1 MNVTDDD
8 LQRAIEESMRAE
20 NRRREQS
27 FSTPG
32 LNDSVDDALMAKAL
46 EESLAMEGHRMGAA
60 KTSNEED
67 KFLKLAIE
75 QSRRESEQNDNNNS
89 GSSSKT
95 SSTTRTSTNNNRSY
109 ASAVGRNQNNNSNN
123 NSSNKSNVRKRDQ
136 LLPPPDDDED
146 PLLMAAIQASMT
158 QDQQELA
165 RKSKAENR
173 KAKKKMKKNERRR
186 SGSGNKSYNT
196 DFNFPTNP
204 NPTNFERRRMSNN
217 NKKHSNGS
225 RSNNDFVDLT
235 SGEGGSSSNKK
246 SSSSSFAEQVSSL
259 RNMKVKE
266 MKDEL
271 RRLKVP
277 FSDCITRQDLE
288 SRLVLARDAMG
299 DDYNS
304 TGSSYRNK
312 RRGNSF
318 SSLDGGSGSSSGG
331 GSVKSKT
338 SRKPKVDP
346 KFLEEAQQAAEL
358 VEREDLLSVLP
369 NEIRNKAEVLYAEA
383 MEQYRR
389 IFSTRNGSR
398 LVKKPHIRDCIS
410 KARYQVQNEQRARM
424 DEARRKQK
432 EEEKR
437 IQEVVEQAEREE
449 QLSALPDNVRIEA
462 EMLFANMMSEF
473 QQVGGRMPRMDYA
486 ISIATDKVKEQQR
499 SREEEL
505 RKIEEEKVA
514 EERRIK
520 EAEEAKI
527 QAQKEAEEKVIQA
540 RNNES
545 RSARAA
551 RFAAAY
557 EKRMAASKNNGGG
570 SGNSKNDENN
580 QEQISKRK

>member
-32 LNDSVDDALMAKAL
+32 LDDSVDDALMAKAL

-246 SSSSSFAEQVSSL
+246 SSSFAEQVSSL

-449 QLSALPDNVRIEA
+449 QLSALPGNVRIEA